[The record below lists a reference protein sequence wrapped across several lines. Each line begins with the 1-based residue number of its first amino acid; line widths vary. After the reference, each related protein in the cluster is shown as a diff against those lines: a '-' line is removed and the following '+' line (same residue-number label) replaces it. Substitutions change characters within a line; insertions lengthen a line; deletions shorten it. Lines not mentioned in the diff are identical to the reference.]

1 MVNLLHS
8 MKYSFM
14 VTTLSLLPLLDY
26 IRGQESCQA
35 LPKEPRGDT
44 DTSCCDI
51 GLTDGSLPI
60 QLESA
65 NKITSIPSTCDEL
78 QQEDNAFCKC
88 VMDKIHSFW
97 PAFEEYLTREDVN
110 ESVLDI
116 NRVKARVQNVST
128 SITHDLTFTLTPN
141 EVPKELDTSV
151 KGNVSNI
158 KLPRGLFQSIHNE
171 TDYVKVAVLVLDVGK
186 VGLFKDPDQTG
197 TMLDNVMVSVKVGG
211 RQIAGLSDCVELT
224 FSHGRL
230 PQNVSGQCVFWDT
243 KKGKRGGWNTSGC
256 VTTLRDKETVCCC
269 DHLTFFTLLMS
280 PSLDVTVQMLLTI
293 ANVGCGISVVFSAF
307 TIILYFALRFAYKKF
322 KSNDTAKIHVNLT
335 SSLLLL
341 NLAYLLNRWIFSLG
355 HLGLC
360 KGIGGFTHYC
370 LLCCFTWMAIEAF
383 QLYLLVIKVTN
394 IYMRHYMVKLC
405 LVGWGFPALVVT
417 ITGSMN
423 SYGKYTIT
431 DMANQ
436 PTLTLCWIDSAHL
449 VVHYVTNCS
458 YFGLILLFNTLI
470 LVVVA
475 WKLFCLQHA
484 TAGKEE
490 KIEAWKGGLTVLGLS
505 CLLGATWGLAFFTY
519 GAMSVPA
526 VYLFTVLN
534 SLQGLFIFIWFTILY
549 YPKKDAATST
559 SGSGKNVE
567 VTTASHGE
575 R

>member
-186 VGLFKDPDQTG
+186 VGLFK
-197 TMLDNVMVSVKVGG
+197 
-211 RQIAGLSDCVELT
+211 
-224 FSHGRL
+224 
-230 PQNVSGQCVFWDT
+230 NVSGQCVFWDT

>member
-1 MVNLLHS
+1 MSASENQLVCCLQHACHRLPVPALASPREHRQPQERLDLRAR
-8 MKYSFM
+8 K
-14 VTTLSLLPLLDY
+14 TLQ
-26 IRGQESCQA
+26 RQA
-35 LPKEPRGDT
+35 THPERTASWAYQGGT
-44 DTSCCDI
+44 RSA
-51 GLTDGSLPI
+51 GSSSSNGAVPI
-60 QLESA
+60 CL
-65 NKITSIPSTCDEL
+65 
-78 QQEDNAFCKC
+78 F
-88 VMDKIHSFW
+88 
-97 PAFEEYLTREDVN
+97 
-110 ESVLDI
+110 
-116 NRVKARVQNVST
+116 
-128 SITHDLTFTLTPN
+128 
-141 EVPKELDTSV
+141 TSV
-151 KGNVSNI
+151 ESLCPPAPRPWLEGNMDT
-158 KLPRGLFQSIHNE
+158 R
-171 TDYVKVAVLVLDVGK
+171 
-186 VGLFKDPDQTG
+186 
-197 TMLDNVMVSVKVGG
+197 
-211 RQIAGLSDCVELT
+211 
-224 FSHGRL
+224 
-230 PQNVSGQCVFWDT
+230 VSGNAVGTGLLRVNFA
-243 KKGKRGGWNTSGC
+243 GKRGGWNTSGC

-293 ANVGCGISVVFSAF
+293 ANVGCGISVVFSAL

-370 LLCCFTWMAIEAF
+370 LLCSFTWMAIEAF

-475 WKLFCLQHA
+475 WKLFCLQRA

-519 GAMSVPA
+519 GATSVPA

-534 SLQGLFIFIWFTILY
+534 SLQGQ
-549 YPKKDAATST
+549 
-559 SGSGKNVE
+559 G
-567 VTTASHGE
+567 TAPS
-575 R
+575 

>member
-1 MVNLLHS
+1 
-8 MKYSFM
+8 
-14 VTTLSLLPLLDY
+14 
-26 IRGQESCQA
+26 
-35 LPKEPRGDT
+35 
-44 DTSCCDI
+44 
-51 GLTDGSLPI
+51 
-60 QLESA
+60 
-65 NKITSIPSTCDEL
+65 
-78 QQEDNAFCKC
+78 
-88 VMDKIHSFW
+88 
-97 PAFEEYLTREDVN
+97 
-110 ESVLDI
+110 
-116 NRVKARVQNVST
+116 
-128 SITHDLTFTLTPN
+128 
-141 EVPKELDTSV
+141 
-151 KGNVSNI
+151 
-158 KLPRGLFQSIHNE
+158 
-171 TDYVKVAVLVLDVGK
+171 
-186 VGLFKDPDQTG
+186 
-197 TMLDNVMVSVKVGG
+197 MLDNVMVSVKVGG

-230 PQNVSGQCVFWDT
+230 PQLLRVNFA
-243 KKGKRGGWNTSGC
+243 GKRGGWNTSGC
-256 VTTLRDKETVCCC
+256 VTTLRDKETMCCC

-293 ANVGCGISVVFSAF
+293 ANVGCGISVVFSAL

-370 LLCCFTWMAIEAF
+370 LLCSFTWMAIEAF

-405 LVGWGFPALVVT
+405 LVGWGFPALVVM

-475 WKLFCLQHA
+475 WKLFCLQRT

-519 GAMSVPA
+519 GATSVPA

>member
-1 MVNLLHS
+1 MAAISCLAGTAVDLRQLHS
-8 MKYSFM
+8 
-14 VTTLSLLPLLDY
+14 TLH
-26 IRGQESCQA
+26 QF
-35 LPKEPRGDT
+35 
-44 DTSCCDI
+44 
-51 GLTDGSLPI
+51 
-60 QLESA
+60 SA
-65 NKITSIPSTCDEL
+65 CPSSHC
-78 QQEDNAFCKC
+78 
-88 VMDKIHSFW
+88 SFW

-141 EVPKELDTSV
+141 EVANAFLPKWQPLLLLSRSGINHGAFSLSQT
-151 KGNVSNI
+151 
-158 KLPRGLFQSIHNE
+158 PQGLGDSMGWPHCQSAE
-171 TDYVKVAVLVLDVGK
+171 
-186 VGLFKDPDQTG
+186 DQTG

-211 RQIAGLSDCVELT
+211 RQIAGLSHCVELS

-230 PQNVSGQCVFWDT
+230 PQNVFSKCVFWDT
-243 KKGKRGGWNTSGC
+243 KKGWNTSGC
-256 VTTLRDKETVCCC
+256 VTVLRDKETMCCC

-293 ANVGCGISVVFSAF
+293 ANVGCGISVVFSAL
-307 TIILYFALRFAYKKF
+307 TIILYFVLRFAYKKF

-341 NLAYLLNRWIFSLG
+341 NLAYLLNRRIFSMG

-431 DMANQ
+431 NMANQ
-436 PTLTLCWIDSAHL
+436 PTITLCWIDSAHL

-475 WKLFCLQHA
+475 WKLFCLQRA

-490 KIEAWKGGLTVLGLS
+490 KLEAWKGGLTVLGLS

-519 GAMSVPA
+519 GATSVPA

-534 SLQGLFIFIWFTILY
+534 SLQGLFIFIWFTVLY

-559 SGSGKNVE
+559 SSSGKNVE
-567 VTTASHGE
+567 DTTASHSE